1 MGIEFTYPRTGTLIK
16 CGIKHEKTNNKIIT
30 KITVNFFQDRTLL
43 RKIIEIQDIVLEH
56 KGRGV
61 TQIWVYENII
71 KDRYHISVATFNN
84 FLATPAKA
92 ELKQLLDKRK
102 ADERQNPKLF

>member
-1 MGIEFTYPRTGTLIK
+1 MFLAEEGQ
-16 CGIKHEKTNNKIIT
+16 EKPVSPFEKREKKMAYNREN
-30 KITVNFFQDRTLL
+30 LL

>member
-1 MGIEFTYPRTGTLIK
+1 MYVFSGGGTGFSCPSFWK
-16 CGIKHEKTNNKIIT
+16 KEKKMAYNREN
-30 KITVNFFQDRTLL
+30 LL